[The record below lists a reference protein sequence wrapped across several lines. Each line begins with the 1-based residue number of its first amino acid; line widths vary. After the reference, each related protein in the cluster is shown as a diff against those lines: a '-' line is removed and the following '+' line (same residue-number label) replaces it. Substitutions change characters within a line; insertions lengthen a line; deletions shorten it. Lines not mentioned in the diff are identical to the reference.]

1 MIYLKKILVIL
12 LLIFA
17 NSCKSTYDT
26 KAFTNID
33 VPNAPNYNN
42 LNSLDYYLGNSK
54 NDADLRL
61 NEFLINN
68 LNYKSFE

>member
-1 MIYLKKILVIL
+1 VG
-12 LLIFA
+12 
-17 NSCKSTYDT
+17 N
-26 KAFTNID
+26 
-33 VPNAPNYNN
+33 NYNN

-68 LNYKSFE
+68 LNYKNFE